1 MLYRSIIFMIVFSL
15 IIYYIAVVLSMFDVI
30 KFYNT
35 NEHDDFNIKSF
46 IPFYL
51 IFKKK

>member
-1 MLYRSIIFMIVFSL
+1 MLYRAIIFVIVFSL

-35 NEHDDFNIKSF
+35 DGHENFDIKSF

>member
-1 MLYRSIIFMIVFSL
+1 MIVFSL
-15 IIYYIAVVLSMFDVI
+15 LIYYIAVVLSMFDVI

-35 NEHDDFNIKSF
+35 DAREDFDIKSF